1 MSADDCLIPLDEL
14 GSVLSSPRRL
24 RILEELLGG
33 PPLPAGALAAR
44 VGLAP
49 STVSSH
55 LARLSEAGLIHVEH
69 VGRARLARLTHAGVA
84 DAVEALVRL
93 SAESPVSSLSGD
105 HRRTAMRTARS
116 CYDHIAGRVGTAL
129 ADSGVRAGWLISVDG
144 TWGLRGASVASVE
157 QALQLSIPLVDSTR
171 PLIRACDDW
180 TERRPHIAG
189 RLGRGLLDGLI
200 ADDWVRRRRDD
211 RALTI
216 TAKGRERFSDLG
228 IEI

>member
-1 MSADDCLIPLDEL
+1 MFSAP
-14 GSVLSSPRRL
+14 GRL

-33 PPLPAGALAAR
+33 TPLPAGALAAR

-55 LARLSEAGLIHVEH
+55 LARLADAGLISVER
-69 VGRARLARLTHAGVA
+69 VGRARLARLANAGVA
-84 DAVEALVRL
+84 DTVEALVRL
-93 SAESPVSSLSGD
+93 SAELPVSSLNGD
-105 HRRTAMRTARS
+105 RRRTAMRTARS
-116 CYDHIAGRVGTAL
+116 CYDHIAGRAGTAFVD
-129 ADSGVRAGWLISVDG
+129 AGIRAGWLISVDG
-144 TWGLRGASVASVE
+144 TWRLRDSTVEPVE
-157 QALQLSIPLVDSTR
+157 QSLQLSIPLVDSAR

-189 RLGRGLLDGLI
+189 RLGRGLLDGLL
-200 ADDWVRRRRDD
+200 ADGWVCRRRDD

-216 TAKGRERFSDLG
+216 TGKGHERFSALG